1 MGSFFGGQF
10 NQRKKEHMGKKKQ
23 TSAAV
28 SYGMV
33 ATAEQINKFL
43 DINFELNNAARK
55 DHRPG
60 RVPFIWG
67 PKGIGKTE
75 TVRGWAESR
84 GYEFVEIPLAQFE
97 EMGDINGFPV
107 LSHEK
112 DAEGNV
118 VEKTICAPPEWVP
131 NHSPKKGGILFFDDA
146 NRAEPRIQRGL
157 MQLYQTYGMVSWK
170 IPEKWMIVCT
180 GNPEDGDYDVS
191 SMDEAQIT
199 RLNHIQMKFDHKVW
213 ARWAEHN
220 SIHPEGIK
228 FVLRYPEMAS
238 DGQHE
243 RTCPRTLVEFFR
255 SLEHIGK
262 NSKELKDNIDL
273 VAMMGNASLD
283 EEAVTTFMTFLS
295 NDAHLAL
302 DPDVIL
308 SDPDKTRKHLKNLHE
323 MKPKRTDIMSI
334 MTIRL
339 TNTILPTEFKINK
352 DKGAALLSYLRSSLD
367 KDGLPKELAYML
379 IRDINN
385 GNNQKLIE
393 LWSKDPKLVKM
404 VADATNTSV

>member
-1 MGSFFGGQF
+1 
-10 NQRKKEHMGKKKQ
+10 MGKKKQ
-23 TSAAV
+23 STSAV

-33 ATAEQINKFL
+33 STAEQIERFL
-43 DINFELNNAARK
+43 DINFELNSKARA
-55 DHRPG
+55 DNRPG

-84 GYEFVEIPLAQFE
+84 GYEFREIPLAQFE

-107 LSHEK
+107 LAEMK
-112 DAEGNV
+112 DENGQV
-118 VEKTICAPPEWVP
+118 IEKTICAPPDWAPDHEP
-131 NHSPKKGGILFFDDA
+131 DKGGVLFFDDA

-170 IPEKWMIVCT
+170 IPKKWLIICT

-220 SIHPEGIK
+220 NIHSEGIK

-238 DGQHE
+238 DTSKYE

-255 SLEHIGK
+255 SLEAIGK

-283 EEAVTTFMTFLS
+283 EETVTTFMTFLS

-302 DPDVIL
+302 DPEVIL
-308 SDPDKTRKHLKNLHE
+308 TEPEKTRKHLKSLHE
-323 MKPKRTDIMSI
+323 KKPSRTDIMSI

-339 TNTILPTEFKINK
+339 TNTILPPEYKLSK
-352 DKGAALLSYLRSSLD
+352 EKGAALLSYLRSSLD
-367 KDGLPKELAYML
+367 KDGIPKELAYML

-385 GNNQKLIE
+385 GNNPKLIE